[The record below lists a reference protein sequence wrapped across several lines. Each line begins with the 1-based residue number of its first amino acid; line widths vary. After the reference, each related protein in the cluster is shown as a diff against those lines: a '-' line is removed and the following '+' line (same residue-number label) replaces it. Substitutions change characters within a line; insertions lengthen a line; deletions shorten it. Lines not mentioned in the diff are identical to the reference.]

1 MNKLQ
6 FLLEKLGEEAVEV
19 AHIAAKIKQY
29 GMFSNNNGQ
38 LDLTNKEHLIKELDD
53 FNALVEMLNSHFDL
67 GYTPHPVGLRDKKSK
82 VYEGMNICLSLG
94 TVTKDTPIIQW
105 QQDPNPP
112 EKVNQTE
119 YGKRGNCMAAALA
132 TVLRVPL
139 ATIPNLMPEVE
150 SEEQYSSVA
159 YVQEHYDRIDMLV
172 AGEGLEIIH
181 TPYTESFN
189 NSMKAQTE
197 HVYYI
202 VSGQSTRGLKHA
214 VVYHNGF
221 MYHDPHEQQA
231 FLKPEWVHI
240 IRPIEKNQH
249 KEAKLQVKMTAPTT
263 KD

>member
-1 MNKLQ
+1 MNELQ

-19 AHIAAKIKQY
+19 SHIASKAKQY
-29 GMFSNNNGQ
+29 GMFSNNNGE
-38 LDLTNKEHLIKELDD
+38 LPLTNKEQLIKELND
-53 FNALVEMLNSHFDL
+53 FQAIIEMINSRFDL
-67 GYTPHPVGLRDKKSK
+67 NYVPDTVAIRDKKSK
-82 VYEGMNICLSLG
+82 VVEGMNICLSLG
-94 TVTKDTPIIQW
+94 TVTKDTPITLW

-139 ATIPNLMPEVE
+139 ETMPNLIPEVE
-150 SEEQYSSVA
+150 SEEQYNSVA
-159 YVQEHYDRIDMLV
+159 FVDEHYDRIDMLV
-172 AGEGLEIIH
+172 AGMGLEIVH
-181 TPYTESFN
+181 APYTEAFN
-189 NSMKAQTE
+189 NSMKAQKS

-221 MYHDPHEQQA
+221 LYHDPHEQKA

-240 IRPIEKNQH
+240 IKPIVKLR
-249 KEAKLQVKMTAPTT
+249 EAAEAL
-263 KD
+263 